1 MNTVLLV
8 LNGLLIAATYALG
21 KVAGEYGLAPLGLL
35 FWQVAASAAVLLTTT
50 WVAGQPPSLA
60 PAFLR
65 YYAVAGLLGLTLP
78 YLVTYVVLAHIPAG
92 ILGIAVSLSAL
103 MTYAIARVMRLERF
117 HPARM
122 AGLALGFLGVLV
134 IVVPKGALPSADMAG
149 WVLVAL
155 AAPLSLAGGNVY
167 RSVAWPRGGR
177 PLAMAAGMLAT
188 QALLIAP
195 FAVATGAIP
204 RPTSE
209 PSAVNVVLIGIA
221 LLSSAFYLSAFE
233 LQRRAGP
240 VFISQ
245 LGYVIS
251 LGTLAIGVLALGERP
266 SAWVWL
272 SVLAMTGGIA
282 LVTRAGR
289 RLETSNSSVNLT

>member
-1 MNTVLLV
+1 M
-8 LNGLLIAATYALG
+8 
-21 KVAGEYGLAPLGLL
+21 
-35 FWQVAASAAVLLTTT
+35 LTTT

-65 YYAVAGLLGLTLP
+65 YCAVAGLLGLTLP

-117 HPARM
+117 H
-122 AGLALGFLGVLV
+122 
-134 IVVPKGALPSADMAG
+134 
-149 WVLVAL
+149 
-155 AAPLSLAGGNVY
+155 
-167 RSVAWPRGGR
+167 
-177 PLAMAAGMLAT
+177 LAT
-188 QALLIAP
+188 QLLLIAP

-209 PSAVNVVLIGIA
+209 PSAVNIVLIGIA

-233 LQRRAGP
+233 WQRRAGP

-272 SVLAMTGGIA
+272 SVLAMTGGIV